1 MEPIQI
7 TLNPP
12 ITEHCKDCDYEKSRS
27 FFSKLV
33 TCPECGSKNMKRGD
47 RRVKDLFS
55 VRKSHDSYSKKYQY
69 EFYNLPDGSWFSFT
83 VGEDIDDTDIFELI
97 EDLKVEVDSYLLYGR
112 KLQFENFYKMVMS
125 EKFRDEYEKDSL
137 TNKRIKL
144 ESELYRFYLENSN
157 NN

>member
-33 TCPECGSKNMKRGD
+33 ICPKCGSKNMKRGD
-47 RRVKDLFS
+47 RRVKDLLS
-55 VRKSHDSYSKKYQY
+55 VRKSFDSYSKEYQY
-69 EFYNLPDGSWFSFT
+69 EFYNLPDGSWISFT
-83 VGEDIDDTDIFELI
+83 AMEDIDDSDIFELI
-97 EDLKVEVDSYLLYGR
+97 EDLKVEVDSYFLYGR
-112 KLQFENFYKMVMS
+112 KLRFENFYKMVMS
-125 EKFRDEYEKDSL
+125 EDFRDQYEKDSL

-144 ESELYRFYLENSN
+144 ESELYRFYIENSIN
-157 NN
+157 N